1 MLGGATLLVVPGNH
15 DVGSMHTVSEQRLQA
30 FEAAF
35 GPANRVLCQSNVSFV
50 TYNTQVMGPLSPP
63 SLQAQVYAFL
73 AAPET
78 RAAIAA
84 CSGPLRPIL
93 VQHMPMFRR
102 SDAECGRGQDA
113 CADGE
118 GGGAWPGR
126 VTPAWP
132 GYCGVTG
139 GGTTFKARG
148 EALVAWHDDVLDA
161 AASDAVLAALRP
173 AWVIAAHLHAPCR
186 QREERGR
193 GEGGSEG
200 AREQGIEGV

>member
-15 DVGSMHTVSEQRLQA
+15 DVGSMHAVSVQRLQA

-35 GPANRVLCQSNVSFV
+35 GPANRVLCYSNVSFV

-63 SLQAQVYAFL
+63 ALQAQVHAFL
-73 AAPET
+73 FAPET

-102 SDAECGRGQDA
+102 SDADCGRGQDA

-118 GGGAWPGR
+118 EGGAS
-126 VTPAWP
+126 P
-132 GYCGVTG
+132 GYCKVTG
-139 GGTTFKARG
+139 GGTTFKAREEG
-148 EALVAWHDDVLDA
+148 LVAWHDDVLDA
-161 AASDAVLAALRP
+161 PASDAVLAALRP
-173 AWVIAAHLHAPCR
+173 AWVITAHLHAPCR
-186 QREERGR
+186 YGGKEQRE
-193 GEGGSEG
+193 
-200 AREQGIEGV
+200 